1 MPGMETDM
9 RLLGLPLIGLVACGP
24 TGAVHNEDNQG
35 VQVARLE
42 AVQPSGP
49 ATQPVG
55 EVSAAAQ
62 APAGPAGE
70 SGERGRFVEM
80 SGALTLTI
88 ETAAGP
94 LEVRLAEVDTPVP
107 DETRAWLAD
116 QLEGR
121 DVQLVYSGLRRDRYD
136 RALAQVLV
144 SRAAAGDDGP
154 TVADW
159 LQYRLVEAGL
169 ARVMSHA
176 DNQAQA
182 PILLPAEAR
191 ARRDRRGL
199 WAQPD
204 HHVRDAHPDARAQD
218 VGSAQIVEG
227 RVLEAVRLNSGRL
240 YLNFGTDYRT
250 DFTVRID
257 APDSQAFLDAGLTPE
272 AMTGRRVRVRGWLSD
287 ENGPM
292 IVIDHPARLELLEE
306 DAASSRA
313 R

>member
-1 MPGMETDM
+1 M
-9 RLLGLPLIGLVACGP
+9 RWLGLILACLAACGP
-24 TGAVHNEDNQG
+24 TSAVQQEDNQG
-35 VQVARLE
+35 VRATHTE
-42 AVQPSGP
+42 AVPSSGQ
-49 ATQPVG
+49 AARPVG
-55 EVSAAAQ
+55 DNYGADYGADYGDGQ
-62 APAGPAGE
+62 ATLRPDGE
-70 SGERGRFVEM
+70 SGERGRFVAM

-88 ETAAGP
+88 ETEAGP
-94 LEVRLAEVDTPVP
+94 LEVRLAEVDTPIP
-107 DETRAWLAD
+107 DETRSWLAD
-116 QLEGR
+116 QVAGR
-121 DVQLVYSGLRRDRYD
+121 DVELVYSGLRRDRYD

-144 SRAAAGDDGP
+144 SGDAAAE
-154 TVADW
+154 W

-182 PILLPAEAR
+182 PILLMTEAR

-199 WAQPD
+199 WARPD
-204 HHVRDAHPDARAQD
+204 HQVRDTHPDARAQD

-227 RVLEAVRLNSGRL
+227 RVLEAVRLNSGRI
-240 YLNFGTDYRT
+240 YLNFGSDYRT

-292 IVIDHPARLELLEE
+292 IVIDHPARIELLEE
-306 DAASSRA
+306 DAAASRA